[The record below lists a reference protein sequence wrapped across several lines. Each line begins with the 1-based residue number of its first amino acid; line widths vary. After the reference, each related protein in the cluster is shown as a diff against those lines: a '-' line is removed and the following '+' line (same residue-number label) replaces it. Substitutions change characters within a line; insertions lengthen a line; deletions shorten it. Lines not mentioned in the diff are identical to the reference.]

1 MNAAYD
7 DLNQVPASH
16 MLACGAK
23 LVAMLIQSIEDDD
36 PFACLLSIQGSIEVF
51 AAQAATPIEK
61 ALAQSMRQMA
71 EEMMRR
77 NPNPHH
83 LHGKTARRFIEQTQ
97 RPRLRFQR
105 ARKS

>member
-1 MNAAYD
+1 MNSTC
-7 DLNQVPASH
+7 DLSKIPSSH

-23 LVAMLIQSIEDDD
+23 LVAMLIQSLEEED
-36 PFACLLSIQGSIEVF
+36 PFSCLLSIQGSIEVF
-51 AAQAATPIEK
+51 AAQAATPIEM
-61 ALAQSMRQMA
+61 AIAQSMRSMS

-77 NPNPHH
+77 NPNPRHPQ
-83 LHGKTARRFIEQTQ
+83 GNTAHRFIEETQ